1 MANKDNLKKHEP
13 RGKPR
18 PDPTLIFKLSDWL
31 QISNI
36 QSERFKNER
45 SIDVSNYTLGILQ
58 TYHWVYYRRI
68 CTIIKKVLF
77 VKGLKALLILRVS

>member
-36 QSERFKNER
+36 QSER

-68 CTIIKKVLF
+68 CTIIKKVIF

>member
-36 QSERFKNER
+36 QSER